1 MSYYNGLS
9 IITCFTFMLQ
19 IADLYL
25 ICLVNTEEV
34 KSDAVNIQ
42 QFYIQHRMKVVL
54 SAILSRPTL
63 EFNQVHISY
72 VFSPASLYASS

>member
-1 MSYYNGLS
+1 
-9 IITCFTFMLQ
+9 MLQ

-63 EFNQVHISY
+63 EFNQVHIAY
-72 VFSPASLYASS
+72 VFSPASLYEPS

>member
-19 IADLYL
+19 ITDLYL
-25 ICLVNTEEV
+25 ICLVNTKEV

-42 QFYIQHRMKVVL
+42 QFYIQYRMKVVL

-72 VFSPASLYASS
+72 VFSPPSLYAPS

>member
-1 MSYYNGLS
+1 MSFYNGLS
-9 IITCFTFMLQ
+9 IITCFRFTLQ
-19 IADLYL
+19 ITDLHL

-42 QFYIQHRMKVVL
+42 QFYIQYTMKVVL
-54 SAILSRPTL
+54 SATLYRPTL

-72 VFSPASLYASS
+72 VFSPACLYAPS